1 MVRAEAILKFPQAI
15 LRRTFG
21 HLTRRDY
28 HLAMLIFVSVFIFAF
43 VANS

>member
-1 MVRAEAILKFPQAI
+1 MGRAETIWKLPQI
-15 LRRTFG
+15 VLRRAFG

-28 HLAMLIFVSVFIFAF
+28 HLAMLIFLSVFIFAF